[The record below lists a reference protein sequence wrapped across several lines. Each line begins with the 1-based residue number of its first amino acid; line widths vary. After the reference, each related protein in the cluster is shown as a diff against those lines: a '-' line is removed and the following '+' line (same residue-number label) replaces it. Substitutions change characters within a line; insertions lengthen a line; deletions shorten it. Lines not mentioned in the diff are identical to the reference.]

1 MKTGIY
7 LSYSGLGANLIH
19 LAYCHQVAKKYGP
32 VTIVTLCKNLK
43 EALTDDPLIE
53 NVIYLDKFHKKFIDI
68 FKLGKLL
75 KQFKFDNLFIYYP
88 SLRLYFAAKFAGV
101 KNVYSYRFY
110 KKKNLHLIKAAK
122 LFTEKTKTMVW
133 WRCPSGAPP
142 KSP

>member
-53 NVIYLDKFHKKFIDI
+53 NVIYLDKFHKKFIKTFKI
-68 FKLGKLL
+68 FILY
-75 KQFKFDNLFIYYP
+75 KFMFI
-88 SLRLYFAAKFAGV
+88 V
-101 KNVYSYRFY
+101 
-110 KKKNLHLIKAAK
+110 
-122 LFTEKTKTMVW
+122 
-133 WRCPSGAPP
+133 
-142 KSP
+142 